1 MFKFKNLKRLASLF
15 MVLAVCISMLPQA
28 LSATPSEDILN
39 GNSISS
45 LMEILDG
52 STEEWAT
59 DDREG
64 QINIQLRPESTGTI
78 FTAYKLLNI
87 TNESGTLKVSIPD
100 DAQPFWKKYMNTEEP
115 VTISAIKAKLNGIND
130 VDEKSR
136 SIVEK
141 FLNFTGEKPS
151 SPPSAAAADGDT
163 KIQIAAPF
171 GFYIVQQT
179 GAPAN
184 GFIASA
190 PVLACLPFKDRT
202 GTWLKKYTIVPKD
215 DTISVTKQV
224 KASDE
229 DPYNAQTIT
238 NIGDTVSYEIKAE
251 LPTYGTDILNRG
263 ITYTLVDTLPDGV
276 SGATNIKVWLKQ
288 SVGDFAETTLYIPEY
303 TRKTE
308 TNPETITLNIT
319 DYAAKINGQ
328 YDEIKITYDAVLNGS
343 AKVAGPGDNLFNKN
357 EVTLTYSSYG
367 TATAQA
373 KSAAKVYTLGLDIT
387 KVDNDNN
394 TITLAGAKFK
404 VYTSD
409 TGGTAIQFIDITN
422 SGDIKHYRVAT
433 QAEIDA
439 SDVVKTDEIEVTAD
453 VVNKGKLMIDGLND
467 TTYYFKETVVPEGY
481 KDPGEKRFKITLS
494 NQTATRQSELI
505 TNTTGINL
513 PVTGGIGTIIFT
525 AIGVLLMAGAGYFLF
540 GNKKRSK

>member
-28 LSATPSEDILN
+28 VSATPSEDILN

-59 DDREG
+59 GDTEG
-64 QINIQLRPESTGTI
+64 QINIQLRRESTGAI
-78 FTAYKLLNI
+78 FTAYKLLDI
-87 TNESGTLKVSIPD
+87 TNESGTLKVSIPGN
-100 DAQPFWKKYMNTEEP
+100 AQPFWKKYIDKEEN
-115 VTISAIKAKLNGIND
+115 VTISEIKAKINSA
-130 VDEKSR
+130 ESG
-136 SIVEK
+136 SIVNAFVTFIATADEASK
-141 FLNFTGEKPS
+141 PDKTTSGE
-151 SPPSAAAADGDT
+151 AADGKTEITT
-163 KIQIAAPF
+163 KF

-184 GFIASA
+184 GHIASA
-190 PVLACLPFKDRT
+190 PVLACLPFKDTTGTTGTT

-215 DTISVTKQV
+215 DTISVKKQV

-229 DPYNAQTIT
+229 DPYNDQTIT
-238 NIGDTVSYEIKAE
+238 KIGDTVSYEIKAE
-251 LPTYGTDILNRG
+251 LPTYGTDILNSV

-276 SGATNIKVWLKQ
+276 SYKNDSLEVQLKKPGSTAWETLSGLSATE
-288 SVGDFAETTLYIPEY
+288 SSG
-303 TRKTE
+303 
-308 TNPETITLNIT
+308 TITLDIGEDTYKNS
-319 DYAAKINGQ
+319 INGK
-328 YDEIKITYDAVLNGS
+328 YDAIKITYDAVLNGS
-343 AKVAGPGDNLFNKN
+343 AKIAGPGENLFNKN

-367 TATAQA
+367 TETAQA
-373 KSAAKVYTLGLDIT
+373 KSAAKVYTLGLTIT

-394 TITLAGAKFK
+394 SITLAGAHFE
-404 VYTSD
+404 VYTTAAD
-409 TGGTAIQFIDITN
+409 GTAIQFVDIT
-422 SGDIKHYRVAT
+422 GTEPDAIKHYRVAT
-433 QAEIDA
+433 SEDET
-439 SDVVKTDEIEVTAD
+439 KTTDIMVTETGE
-453 VVNKGKLMIDGLND
+453 NKGKLMIDGLND
-467 TTYYFKETVVPEGY
+467 TTYYFKETVVPNGY
-481 KDPGEKRFKITLS
+481 KDPGENRFAITLS

-505 TNTTGINL
+505 TNTTGIDL